1 VTGIWRR
8 IRSLFGE
15 RPASE
20 PAPLPK
26 LPYIETDPPV
36 SQPSSPPLAER
47 ESVSPEV
54 TEADRDLT
62 PRPVSAPVGPPSEP
76 PRSGEVPPRTVE
88 QIAESIST
96 RLVEDERLRGNLTDD
111 EFQPLLN
118 WALERVGQL
127 RESHARLAPAAAEAR
142 LQRAGDQIFNLLRIA
157 DLAVGQR
164 ATATPDLVVSRIQ
177 MLDTLLAPPLF
188 EEEAANRARAR
199 LDALLTQP
207 AQRLQAASGTDIA
220 RRLAEALS

>member
-1 VTGIWRR
+1 
-8 IRSLFGE
+8 
-15 RPASE
+15 
-20 PAPLPK
+20 LPK

-36 SQPSSPPLAER
+36 SQPPSPPLAER
-47 ESVSPEV
+47 QSVSPEGAD
-54 TEADRDLT
+54 ADRDLT
-62 PRPVSAPVGPPSEP
+62 PRLVGAPEATPSEP
-76 PRSGEVPPRTVE
+76 PQSGEAPPRTVE
-88 QIAESIST
+88 QIAESISI

-118 WALERVGQL
+118 WALERTGQL

-142 LQRAGDQIFNLLRIA
+142 LQRAGDQIFSLLRIA

-164 ATATPDLVVSRIQ
+164 ATASPDLVVSRIQ

-199 LDALLTQP
+199 LDALLAQP
-207 AQRLQAASGTDIA
+207 PQRLQAASGTDIA